1 NSKFQAYRF
10 ETPGP
15 LSSETVSST
24 PFEFVLVEDTYLASF
39 ASRQDPT
46 AFAEYLSPSS
56 SCTYSNINDNNDNNK
71 QQQQQQHPPA
81 GCVFKNLGGD
91 AILVAP
97 NNWSSSSKL
106 EPSSSTSS
114 YCAHLANFI
123 REASEEQ
130 IIQMWRLVAETLQ
143 ERLLLDE
150 TSTNTIPIW
159 FSTAGTGVAWLHF
172 RLDNRPKYYLYRPF
186 KMFSP
191 NKE

>member
-1 NSKFQAYRF
+1 M
-10 ETPGP
+10 
-15 LSSETVSST
+15 SST

-56 SCTYSNINDNNDNNK
+56 SCTYSNINDNNNDNNK
-71 QQQQQQHPPA
+71 QQHPPA

-97 NNWSSSSKL
+97 NNWSSSKS
-106 EPSSSTSS
+106 EPSSTS

-130 IIQMWRLVAETLQ
+130 IIQLWRLVAETLQ
-143 ERLLLDE
+143 ERLLLE
-150 TSTNTIPIW
+150 TSNTMPIW

-172 RLDNRPKYYLYRPF
+172 RLDNRPKYYLYHPF

-191 NKE
+191 NKKQHF

>member
-1 NSKFQAYRF
+1 
-10 ETPGP
+10 
-15 LSSETVSST
+15 
-24 PFEFVLVEDTYLASF
+24 VEDTYLASF

-56 SCTYSNINDNNDNNK
+56 SCTYSNINDNNNDNNK
-71 QQQQQQHPPA
+71 QQHPPA
-81 GCVFKNLGGD
+81 GCVFQNLGGD

-97 NNWSSSSKL
+97 NNWSSSNKS
-106 EPSSSTSS
+106 EQPSSSTSS

-130 IIQMWRLVAETLQ
+130 IIQLWRLVAETLQ
-143 ERLLLDE
+143 ERLLLE
-150 TSTNTIPIW
+150 TTSNNTIPIW

-172 RLDNRPKYYLYRPF
+172 RLDTRPKYYLYHPF

-191 NKE
+191 DNKK

>member
-1 NSKFQAYRF
+1 M
-10 ETPGP
+10 
-15 LSSETVSST
+15 
-24 PFEFVLVEDTYLASF
+24 EDTYLASF
-39 ASRQDPT
+39 ASIQDPT

-56 SCTYSNINDNNDNNK
+56 CNSNINDNNDNNK
-71 QQQQQQHPPA
+71 QQQQQQQHPPA

-97 NNWSSSSKL
+97 NNWSSSSKS
-106 EPSSSTSS
+106 EKPSSTS

-130 IIQMWRLVAETLQ
+130 IIQLWRLVAETLQ
-143 ERLLLDE
+143 ERLLLE
-150 TSTNTIPIW
+150 TSNTMPIW

-172 RLDNRPKYYLYRPF
+172 RLDNRPKYYLYHPF

-191 NKE
+191 DNKK